1 MIFFKNKIHI
11 YFVNIDYCSLLY
23 TFVWTKNRFLV
34 VKMNKYIIVVA
45 LGALSFGMLS
55 SFAKIAYGQGY
66 TAGEV
71 TLTQALMG
79 TLILWTIVVF
89 KSIKNRKKITPNWK
103 LLLAGTSMGTSTYTY
118 YLSVAYIPA
127 SLAIVLLMQITW
139 LSIAVEWIFFKKK
152 PTAVEVWCAV
162 FVIVGTVL
170 AGNLLDLGS
179 SNISIIGVL
188 LSLLSALLYTLYIV
202 FTSKIGKETPMF
214 EKSALMTSGSAMII
228 FLINCEAIVTSTHLD
243 FGLLQWGV
251 FLAVFGTVI
260 PPICFSVGMPKIG
273 AGLSSVLLTL
283 ELPAAVFCAHIILGE
298 KVTFLQI
305 IGIGVMLGS
314 IVYLNVAKVKK
325 AKAIRKQTANSLV

>member
-1 MIFFKNKIHI
+1 
-11 YFVNIDYCSLLY
+11 
-23 TFVWTKNRFLV
+23 
-34 VKMNKYIIVVA
+34 MNKYIVIVA

-66 TAGEV
+66 SPAEI
-71 TLTQALMG
+71 TLTQALTG
-79 TLILWTIVVF
+79 TLILWSIVLF
-89 KSIKNRKKITPNWK
+89 RKLKNGTQLQLNGK
-103 LLLAGTSMGTSTYTY
+103 LLLAGTTMGSSAYTY

-139 LSIAVEWIFFKKK
+139 LSILVEWLFFKKK
-152 PTAVEVWCAV
+152 PSLIEIGSAL
-162 FVIVGTVL
+162 FIILGTVL
-170 AGNLLDLGS
+170 AGDLLDVS
-179 SNISIIGVL
+179 NANISFTGVL

-243 FGLLQWGV
+243 FGLLQWGT
-251 FLAVFGTVI
+251 FLAIFGTVI
-260 PPICFSVGMPKIG
+260 PPICFTVGMPKIG

-298 KVTFLQI
+298 NVTFLQI
-305 IGIGVMLGS
+305 LGIAIMLGA
-314 IVYLNVAKVKK
+314 IVYLNVSK
-325 AKAIRKQTANSLV
+325 AKKEKVVQNETAIC

>member
-1 MIFFKNKIHI
+1 
-11 YFVNIDYCSLLY
+11 
-23 TFVWTKNRFLV
+23 
-34 VKMNKYIIVVA
+34 MNKYIVIVA

-66 TAGEV
+66 SPAEI
-71 TLTQALMG
+71 TLTQALAG
-79 TLILWTIVVF
+79 TLILWSIVLF
-89 KSIKNRKKITPNWK
+89 RKLKNGTQLQLNWK
-103 LLLAGTSMGTSTYTY
+103 LLLAGTTMGSSAYTY

-139 LSIAVEWIFFKKK
+139 LSILVEWLFFKKK
-152 PTAVEVWCAV
+152 PSLIEIGSAL
-162 FVIVGTVL
+162 FIILGTVL
-170 AGNLLDLGS
+170 AGDLLDVS
-179 SNISIIGVL
+179 NANISFTGVL

-243 FGLLQWGV
+243 FGLLQWGT
-251 FLAVFGTVI
+251 FLAIFGTVI
-260 PPICFSVGMPKIG
+260 PPICFTVGMPKIG

-298 KVTFLQI
+298 NVTFMQI
-305 IGIGVMLGS
+305 LGIAIMLGA
-314 IVYLNVAKVKK
+314 IVYLNVSK
-325 AKAIRKQTANSLV
+325 AKKEKVVQNETAIC